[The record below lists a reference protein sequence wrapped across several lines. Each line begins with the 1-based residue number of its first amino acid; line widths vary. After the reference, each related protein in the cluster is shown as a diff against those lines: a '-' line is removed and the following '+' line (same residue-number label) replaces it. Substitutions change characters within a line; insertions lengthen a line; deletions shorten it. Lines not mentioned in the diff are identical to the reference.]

1 MVLPFDPIPI
11 ISIEGYGDLA
21 AVQACEEFKIQVNI
35 IFLIYK
41 LELK

>member
-21 AVQACEEFKIQVNI
+21 AVQACEEFKIQ
-35 IFLIYK
+35 
-41 LELK
+41 LK